1 MRVFTAIVI
10 LIILKEGKNK
20 MTMYL
25 RDQIREVSRLIL
37 KAQEIKGYN
46 ISNSIHTTAQMNEHD
61 YLDNH
66 LLLLVEDLKKLR
78 DNLIGEESR
87 IQSNLWQVNCYLQD
101 AVKQNNKNMNAHV
114 AKWESAKE
122 GGKNA

>member
-10 LIILKEGKNK
+10 LTILKEGKNK
-20 MTMYL
+20 MTIYL
-25 RDQIREVSRLIL
+25 KEQIREVSRLIL

-66 LLLLVEDLKKLR
+66 LLLLVEDLEKLR

-101 AVKQNNKNMNAHV
+101 AVKQNNKNMNSHI

>member
-1 MRVFTAIVI
+1 MRVYTAIVI
-10 LIILKEGKNK
+10 LTILMEGKK

-25 RDQIREVSRLIL
+25 KDQIRELSQLIL
-37 KAQEIKGYN
+37 NAQKIKGDN
-46 ISNSIHTTAQMNEHD
+46 KSNPIHTTAGMNAQDE
-61 YLDNH
+61 LDNAM
-66 LLLLVEDLKKLR
+66 LLLIEDLQTLR
-78 DNLIGEESR
+78 KNLIGEESR

-101 AVKQNNKNMNAHV
+101 AVKQNNKNMNSHI

>member
-10 LIILKEGKNK
+10 LTILKEGKK

-25 RDQIREVSRLIL
+25 KEQIRELSQLIL
-37 KAQEIKGYN
+37 NAQKIKGDN
-46 ISNSIHTTAQMNEHD
+46 KSNPIHTTAGMNAKDE
-61 YLDNH
+61 LDNS
-66 LLLLVEDLKKLR
+66 LISLIEDLQTLR
-78 DNLIGEESR
+78 NNLIGEESR

-101 AVKQNNKNMNAHV
+101 AVKQNNKNMNSHI

>member
-10 LIILKEGKNK
+10 LTILKEGKNK

>member
-10 LIILKEGKNK
+10 LTILKEGKNK

-25 RDQIREVSRLIL
+25 RDQIRELSQLIL
-37 KAQEIKGYN
+37 TAQKIKGDN
-46 ISNSIHTTAQMNEHD
+46 KSNPIHTTAGMNTQDE
-61 YLDNH
+61 LDNSM
-66 LLLLVEDLKKLR
+66 LLLIEDMQTLR
-78 DNLIGEESR
+78 KNLIGEESR

>member
-10 LIILKEGKNK
+10 LTILKEGKNK

-25 RDQIREVSRLIL
+25 RNQIRELSQLIL
-37 KAQEIKGYN
+37 NAQKIKGDN
-46 ISNSIHTTAQMNEHD
+46 KSNPIHTTAGMNAKDE
-61 YLDNH
+61 LDNSLI
-66 LLLLVEDLKKLR
+66 LLIEDLQTLR
-78 DNLIGEESR
+78 NNLIGEESR

>member
-10 LIILKEGKNK
+10 LTILKEGRK

-25 RDQIREVSRLIL
+25 REQIRELSQLIL
-37 KAQEIKGYN
+37 NAQKIKGDN
-46 ISNSIHTTAQMNEHD
+46 MSNPIHTTAGMNAKDE
-61 YLDNH
+61 LDNS
-66 LLLLVEDLKKLR
+66 LISLIEDLQTLR
-78 DNLIGEESR
+78 KNLIGEESR

-101 AVKQNNKNMNAHV
+101 AVKQNNKNMNSHI